1 MQEPENELLFLAE
14 LIKEKLHNA
23 YTLNNEE
30 IAKVN
35 IIAETDVAKNTFL
48 NVVNHIYQN
57 WVCTLR

>member
-1 MQEPENELLFLAE
+1 MSILTG
-14 LIKEKLHNA
+14 KEIQKQ
-23 YTLNNEE
+23 